1 MGKIKSV
8 IIGDQEMV
16 NTEIPAIEITDSTP
30 TEGAVDKITNESEI
44 TEKKTKVRIV
54 KQYLFPPAVM
64 GEMQTTIHLAGQ
76 YWLLKI
82 IDKIYTPDARIMKH
96 YDELN
101 TYLLTNG
108 FVDCSQAVQVG
119 ETEETAT
126 KIKRIYKVGHPDN
139 SPHTKK
145 EGDVSVRV
153 DGVDIP
159 LKCVKG
165 IVTTDKKKIYDI
177 LISQG
182 WYEAGIDTMEV
193 K

>member
-8 IIGDQEMV
+8 IIGDNEEI
-16 NTEIPAIEITDSTP
+16 TSIPAIEIADGTHF
-30 TEGAVDKITNESEI
+30 NEAENKDDNSSEI
-44 TEKKTKVRIV
+44 IEKKTKLRIV
-54 KQYLFPPAVM
+54 KQYLFPPAGM

-76 YWLLKI
+76 YWILKI
-82 IDKIYTPDARIMKH
+82 IDKIYTPDAKIMKH
-96 YDELN
+96 YDVLN

-108 FVDCSQAVQVG
+108 FVDCSQSVQVG
-119 ETEETAT
+119 ETEETIT

-139 SPHTKK
+139 SP
-145 EGDVSVRV
+145 SVRKNGDISLRV
-153 DGVDIP
+153 DEEDIH

-165 IVTTDKKKIYDI
+165 IVTTDKKKIYDT

-182 WYEAGIDTMEV
+182 WYEAGIETLEV